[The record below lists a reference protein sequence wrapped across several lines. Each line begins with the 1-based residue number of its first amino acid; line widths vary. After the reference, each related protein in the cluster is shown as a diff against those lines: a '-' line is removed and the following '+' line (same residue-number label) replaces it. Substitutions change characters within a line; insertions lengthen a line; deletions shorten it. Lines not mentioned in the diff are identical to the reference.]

1 MRPALGTSRTRGTR
15 STPRSLFTSTLRS
28 AAAPLGACC
37 AALILL
43 TAYTMTGLAG
53 DPPPRITVVDARIIA
68 PPRGA
73 SSTAAYFEIRNT
85 GVSRDTLLYADSP
98 ELGVSAIRRAGGRER
113 AGLTEQVWSV
123 DVPAGGTVRMA
134 PDGLGVLIVDPPVL
148 KPGREVLYNLWF
160 RYSGRVGVRVPVT
173 TGAR

>member
-1 MRPALGTSRTRGTR
+1 M
-15 STPRSLFTSTLRS
+15 TPRSLFTSALRS
-28 AAAPLGACC
+28 AAVPLGACC

-43 TAYTMTGLAG
+43 TAYAMTGLAG

-73 SSTAAYFEIRNT
+73 SSTTAYFEIRNT

-98 ELGVSAIRRAGGRER
+98 ELGVSAIRRTGGDRER

-134 PDGLGVLIVDPPVL
+134 PDGLGVLIMDPPAL